1 MKRNL
6 RGAVL
11 LQVLIVVTALVA
23 IVAVVAANHRQTSN
37 ILLGKMQLMR
47 ADAAARA
54 GLNQAMA
61 SLTTVNS
68 NLVTVSDGWYLA
80 GQQGDEQFDL
90 GNATFRFQI
99 VDAGSLIDIN
109 TATSPLL
116 LNLSLTSE
124 QSDSLLDWRDP
135 ATSTRANGADDSV
148 YTQLS
153 TPYQKSSRP
162 LRTLSELLLVNGWTP
177 ATLYASPNETTQQGM
192 ASSPQASTA
201 GARTLPLR
209 SLVVLDPG
217 SPNTQ
222 GNGNQRVNVNQQINN
237 INGLTQ
243 LGLDRGTAT
252 NLQRNAP
259 WENFRTLFQQNALG
273 TSQANI
279 VLNSLGFTADTRLS
293 GKINLNT
300 APQAVLELLP
310 DMTPELVSEILS
322 RQSSGISN
330 LGDLATFPNVTSGTL
345 SQIAD
350 YFTVGSDTFIIRALG
365 TAGQQS
371 IAIEATVRINN
382 GTPQIVNLER
392 FPASY
397 SAPEWWQWASEPTV
411 TTQVLGQTP

>member
-1 MKRNL
+1 MKRGI

-23 IVAVVAANHRQTSN
+23 IVAVVASNHKQTSN
-37 ILLGKMQLMR
+37 VLLGKMQLMR
-47 ADAAARA
+47 AEAASRA
-54 GLNQAMA
+54 GLNQALA
-61 SLTTVNS
+61 SLTTVNT
-68 NLVTVSDGWYLA
+68 NLVTMNDDWYLA

-90 GNATFRFQI
+90 GNASFRYQI
-99 VDAGSLIDIN
+99 IDAGSLIDIN
-109 TATSPLL
+109 AATSTLL
-116 LNLSLTSE
+116 LNMSLTAE
-124 QSDSLLDWRDP
+124 QSDSLLDWKDA
-135 ATSTRANGADDSV
+135 ATSTRANGADDAV
-148 YTQLS
+148 YTQLA
-153 TPYQKSSRP
+153 TPYQKTSRP
-162 LRTLSELLLVNGWTP
+162 LRTLSELLLINGWTP
-177 ATLYASPNETTQQGM
+177 FTLYGAPDDSSGQSANGLQGN
-192 ASSPQASTA
+192 TA
-201 GARTLPLR
+201 GTRTLPLR
-209 SLVVLDPG
+209 SLIVLDPG

-222 GNGNQRVNVNQQINN
+222 GNGNQRVNVNQQITN

-279 VLNSLGFTADTRLS
+279 ILNSVGFTADTRLT

-330 LGDLATFPNVTSGTL
+330 VGDIATFPNVTNGVI

-365 TAGQQS
+365 VAGQQAV
-371 IAIEATVRINN
+371 AIEATVRITN

-397 SAPEWWQWASEPTV
+397 SAPEWWQWTSEPTV

>member
-1 MKRNL
+1 MKRRI

-23 IVAVVAANHRQTSN
+23 IVAVVASNHRQTSN

-47 ADAAARA
+47 ADAASRA
-54 GLNQAMA
+54 GLNQALA
-61 SLTTVNS
+61 SLTTVDT
-68 NLVTVSDGWYLA
+68 NLVTMNDDWYLA

-90 GNATFRFQI
+90 GNASFRYQI
-99 VDAGSLIDIN
+99 IDAGSLIDIN
-109 TATSPLL
+109 TATSALL
-116 LNLSLTSE
+116 LNMSLTAE
-124 QSDSLLDWRDP
+124 QSDSLLDWMDP
-135 ATSTRANGADDSV
+135 AASTRPSGADDSV

-162 LRTLSELLLVNGWTP
+162 LRTLSEVLLVNGWTP
-177 ATLYASPNETTQQGM
+177 STLYRLPDDSAGESGAAALQGN
-192 ASSPQASTA
+192 TA
-201 GARTLPLR
+201 GTRTLPLR
-209 SLVVLDPG
+209 SLIVLDPG

-222 GNGNQRVNVNQQINN
+222 GNGNQRVNVNQQITN

-279 VLNSLGFTADTRLS
+279 ILNSVGFTADTRLT

-300 APQAVLELLP
+300 APQGVLELLP
-310 DMTPELVSEILS
+310 DMTAELVSELLS

-330 LGDLATFPNVTSGTL
+330 LGDIATFPNVTNGVL

-371 IAIEATVRINN
+371 VAIEATVRITN

-397 SAPEWWQWASEPTV
+397 SAPEWWQWTSEPTV

>member
-1 MKRNL
+1 MKRSI

-23 IVAVVAANHRQTSN
+23 IVAVVASNHKQTSN
-37 ILLGKMQLMR
+37 VLLGKMQLMR
-47 ADAAARA
+47 AEAASRA
-54 GLNQAMA
+54 GLNQALA
-61 SLTTVNS
+61 SLTTVNT
-68 NLVTVSDGWYLA
+68 NLVTMNDDWYLA

-90 GNATFRFQI
+90 GNASFRYQI
-99 VDAGSLIDIN
+99 IDAGSLIDIN
-109 TATSPLL
+109 AATSTLL
-116 LNLSLTSE
+116 LNMSLTAE
-124 QSDSLLDWRDP
+124 QSDSLLDWKDA
-135 ATSTRANGADDSV
+135 ATSTRANGADDAV
-148 YTQLS
+148 YTQLA
-153 TPYQKSSRP
+153 TPYQKTSRP
-162 LRTLSELLLVNGWTP
+162 LRTLSELLLINGWTP
-177 ATLYASPNETTQQGM
+177 FTLYGAPDDSAGQSANGLQGN
-192 ASSPQASTA
+192 TA
-201 GARTLPLR
+201 GTRTLPLR
-209 SLVVLDPG
+209 SLIVLDPG

-222 GNGNQRVNVNQQINN
+222 GNGNQRVNVNQQITN

-279 VLNSLGFTADTRLS
+279 ILNSVGFTADTRLT

-330 LGDLATFPNVTSGTL
+330 VGDIATFPNVTNGVI

-365 TAGQQS
+365 VAGQQAV
-371 IAIEATVRINN
+371 AIEATVRITN

-397 SAPEWWQWASEPTV
+397 SAPEWWQWTAEPTV

>member
-1 MKRNL
+1 MKRGV

-47 ADAAARA
+47 ADAASRA
-54 GLNQAMA
+54 GLNQALA
-61 SLTTVNS
+61 SLTSVNT
-68 NLVTVSDGWYLA
+68 NLVTMNDDWYTA
-80 GQQGDEQFDL
+80 GQQGDELFDL
-90 GNATFRFQI
+90 GNASFRFQI
-99 VDAGSLIDIN
+99 IDAGSLIDIN
-109 TATSPLL
+109 TASSALL
-116 LNLSLTSE
+116 LNLSLTDE
-124 QSDSLLDWRDP
+124 QSDSLLDWKDP
-135 ATSTRANGADDSV
+135 AASTRQSGADDAV

-162 LRTLSELLLVNGWTP
+162 LRTLSELLLVNAWTP
-177 ATLYASPNETTQQGM
+177 STLYGSPEDSAGQSGSSVLQGN
-192 ASSPQASTA
+192 TA
-201 GARTLPLR
+201 GTRTLPLR
-209 SLVVLDPG
+209 SLLVIDPG
-217 SPNTQ
+217 APNTQ
-222 GNGNQRVNVNQQINN
+222 GNGNQRVNVNQQITN

-279 VLNSLGFTADTRLS
+279 ILNSVGFTADTRLT

-310 DMTPELVSEILS
+310 DMTAELVTEILS

-330 LGDLATFPNVTSGTL
+330 IGDIATFPNVTNGVL

-365 TAGQQS
+365 IAGQQS
-371 IAIEATVRINN
+371 VAIEATVRITN

-397 SAPEWWQWASEPTV
+397 SAPEWWQWTSEPTV

>member
-1 MKRNL
+1 VRYIN

-11 LQVLIVVTALVA
+11 LQVLIVVSALVA

-37 ILLGKMQLMR
+37 ILIGKMQLMR
-47 ADAAARA
+47 AEAASRA

-61 SLTTVNS
+61 SLTSVNT
-68 NLVTVSDGWYLA
+68 NLVTLNDDWYQA
-80 GQQGDEQFDL
+80 GQQGSELFEL
-90 GNATFRFQI
+90 GNATYRYQI
-99 VDAGSLIDIN
+99 IDAGSLIDIN
-109 TATSPLL
+109 TSTSEILSS
-116 LNLSLTSE
+116 LSLTSE
-124 QSDSLLDWRDP
+124 QADSLLDWKDP

-148 YTQLS
+148 YNQLA
-153 TPYQKSSRP
+153 TPYQKASRP
-162 LRTLSELLLVNGWTP
+162 LRTLSELLIVNGWTP
-177 ATLYASPNETTQQGM
+177 STLYASPNDST
-192 ASSPQASTA
+192 SSSRVNSPQANTA
-201 GARTLPLR
+201 GTRTLPLR
-209 SLVVLDPG
+209 SLITLDPG
-217 SPNTQ
+217 SSNTQ
-222 GNGNQRVNVNQQINN
+222 GNGNQRVNVNQQITN

-252 NLQRNAP
+252 NLQRSAP
-259 WENFRTLFQQNALG
+259 WENFRTLFQQNSLG

-279 VLNSLGFTADTRLS
+279 ILNSVGFTADTRIT

-300 APQAVLELLP
+300 AQQGVLELLP
-310 DMTPELVSEILS
+310 NMTSELVNEILS

-330 LGDLATFPNVTSGTL
+330 LGDLATFPNVTNGVL

-350 YFTVGSDTFIIRALG
+350 YFTVGSDTFIIRAMG

-371 IAIEATVRINN
+371 VAVEATIRITN

-397 SAPEWWQWASEPTV
+397 SAPEWWQWTSEPTV

>member
-1 MKRNL
+1 MKRGV

-54 GLNQAMA
+54 GLNQALA
-61 SLTTVNS
+61 SLTSVN
-68 NLVTVSDGWYLA
+68 TA
-80 GQQGDEQFDL
+80 GQQGDELFDL
-90 GNATFRFQI
+90 GNASFRFQI
-99 VDAGSLIDIN
+99 IDAGSLIDIN
-109 TATSPLL
+109 TASSALL
-116 LNLSLTSE
+116 LNLSLTDE
-124 QSDSLLDWRDP
+124 QSDSLLDWKDP
-135 ATSTRANGADDSV
+135 AASTRQSGADDAV

-162 LRTLSELLLVNGWTP
+162 LRTLSELLLVNAWTP
-177 ATLYASPNETTQQGM
+177 STLYGSPDDSAGQSGTSVLQGN
-192 ASSPQASTA
+192 TA
-201 GARTLPLR
+201 GTRTLPLR
-209 SLVVLDPG
+209 SLLVIDAG
-217 SPNTQ
+217 APNTQ
-222 GNGNQRVNVNQQINN
+222 GNGNQRVNVNQQITN

-279 VLNSLGFTADTRLS
+279 ILNSVGFTADTRLT

-310 DMTPELVSEILS
+310 DMTAELVTEILS

-330 LGDLATFPNVTSGTL
+330 IGEIATFPN
-345 SQIAD
+345 AD

-365 TAGQQS
+365 IAGQQS
-371 IAIEATVRINN
+371 VAIEATVRITN

-397 SAPEWWQWASEPTV
+397 SAPEWWQWTSEPTV

>member
-1 MKRNL
+1 MNR
-6 RGAVL
+6 RIRAAVL
-11 LQVLIVVTALVA
+11 LQVLIVVSALVA

-37 ILLGKMQLMR
+37 ILLGRMQLMR

-54 GLNQAMA
+54 GLNQALA
-61 SLTTVNS
+61 SLTAVNT
-68 NLVTVSDGWYLA
+68 NLVTMNDDWYQA
-80 GQQGDEQFDL
+80 GQQGDEEFDL
-90 GNATFRFQI
+90 GNAKFRYQI
-99 VDAGSLIDIN
+99 IDACSLIDVN
-109 TATSPLL
+109 NASSSLL
-116 LNLSLTSE
+116 LNLSLTPE
-124 QSDSLLDWRDP
+124 QTDSLLDWKDP
-135 ATSTRANGADDSV
+135 ATSTRANGADDAV

-153 TPYQKSSRP
+153 KPYQKSSRP
-162 LRTLSELLLVNGWTP
+162 LRTLSELMLVNGWTP
-177 ATLYASPNETTQQGM
+177 AAVY
-192 ASSPQASTA
+192 SSPTGNDSQRPATTPQGTTA
-201 GARTLPLR
+201 GNRTLPLR
-209 SLVVLDPG
+209 SLIVLDPG

-279 VLNSLGFTADTRLS
+279 ILNSVGFTADTRLT

-300 APQAVLELLP
+300 APQGVLELLP
-310 DMTPELVSEILS
+310 EMTSDLVSEIIS
-322 RQSSGISN
+322 RQSAGISN
-330 LGDLATFPNVTSGTL
+330 LGDIVTFPNVTNGVL

-350 YFTVGSDTFIIRALG
+350 YFTVGSDTFVIRALG

-371 IAIEATVRINN
+371 VAIEATVRITN

-397 SAPEWWQWASEPTV
+397 SAPEWWQWSAEPTV

>member
-1 MKRNL
+1 MKRGI

-23 IVAVVAANHRQTSN
+23 IVAVVASNHKQTSN
-37 ILLGKMQLMR
+37 VLLGKMQLMR
-47 ADAAARA
+47 AEAASRA
-54 GLNQAMA
+54 GLNQALA
-61 SLTTVNS
+61 SLTTVNT
-68 NLVTVSDGWYLA
+68 NLVTMNDDWYLA

-90 GNATFRFQI
+90 GNASFRYQI
-99 VDAGSLIDIN
+99 IDAGSLIDIN
-109 TATSPLL
+109 AATSTLL
-116 LNLSLTSE
+116 LNMSLTAE
-124 QSDSLLDWRDP
+124 QSDSLLDWKDA
-135 ATSTRANGADDSV
+135 ATSTRANGADDAV
-148 YTQLS
+148 YTQLA
-153 TPYQKSSRP
+153 TPYQKTSRP
-162 LRTLSELLLVNGWTP
+162 LRTLSELLLINGWTP
-177 ATLYASPNETTQQGM
+177 FTLYGAPDDSSGQSANGLQGN
-192 ASSPQASTA
+192 TA
-201 GARTLPLR
+201 GTRTLPLR
-209 SLVVLDPG
+209 SLIVLDPG

-222 GNGNQRVNVNQQINN
+222 GNGNQRVNVNQQITN

-279 VLNSLGFTADTRLS
+279 ILNSVGFTADTRLT

-330 LGDLATFPNVTSGTL
+330 VGDIATFPNVTNGVI

-365 TAGQQS
+365 VAGQQAV
-371 IAIEATVRINN
+371 AIEATVRITN

-397 SAPEWWQWASEPTV
+397 SAPEWWQWTAEPTV

>member
-1 MKRNL
+1 MKRSN

-11 LQVLIVVTALVA
+11 VQVLVVVTALVA

-37 ILLGKMQLMR
+37 ILLGKMQVMR
-47 ADAAARA
+47 AEAASRA
-54 GLNQAMA
+54 GINQALA
-61 SLTTVNS
+61 SLTSVDT
-68 NLVTVSDGWYLA
+68 NLVTMNDDWYLA
-80 GQQGDEQFDL
+80 GQQGDELFDL
-90 GNATFRFQI
+90 GNASFRFQI
-99 VDAGSLIDIN
+99 IDAGSLIDIN
-109 TATSPLL
+109 TATSTLL

-124 QSDSLLDWRDP
+124 QSDSLLDWKDP
-135 ATSTRANGADDSV
+135 AASTRPDGADDSV
-148 YTQLS
+148 YTQLT

-177 ATLYASPNETTQQGM
+177 ATLYGAPDDASAQSNANLIQGN
-192 ASSPQASTA
+192 TA
-201 GARTLPLR
+201 GSRTLPLR
-209 SLVVLDPG
+209 SLITLDPG
-217 SPNTQ
+217 APNTQ
-222 GNGNQRVNVNQQINN
+222 GNGNQRVNVNQQITN

-279 VLNSLGFTADTRLS
+279 ILNSVGFTADTRVS
-293 GKINLNT
+293 GKVNLNT
-300 APQAVLELLP
+300 ATQGVLELLP
-310 DMTPELVSEILS
+310 DMSAELVSEIVS

-330 LGDLATFPNVTSGTL
+330 IGEIATFPNVTNGVL

-371 IAIEATVRINN
+371 VAIEATVRITN

-397 SAPEWWQWASEPTV
+397 SAPEWWQWTSEPTV

>member
-1 MKRNL
+1 MRYSN

-37 ILLGKMQLMR
+37 ILIGKMQLMR
-47 ADAAARA
+47 AEAASRA
-54 GLNQAMA
+54 GLNQALA
-61 SLTTVNS
+61 SLTTVDT
-68 NLVTVSDGWYLA
+68 NLVTMNDDWYLA

-99 VDAGSLIDIN
+99 IDAGSLIDIN
-109 TATSPLL
+109 TSSSDIL

-124 QSDSLLDWRDP
+124 QSDSLLDWKDP
-135 ATSTRANGADDSV
+135 ATSTRPNGADNAV
-148 YTQLS
+148 YTQLT

-162 LRTLSELLLVNGWTP
+162 LRTLSELMLINGWTP
-177 ATLYASPNETTQQGM
+177 STLYAAPNDATGS
-192 ASSPQASTA
+192 AGIDSPQGNTA
-201 GARTLPLR
+201 GTRTLPLR
-209 SLVVLDPG
+209 SLITLDPG
-217 SPNTQ
+217 SSNTQ
-222 GNGNQRVNVNQQINN
+222 GNGNQRVNVNQQITN

-259 WENFRTLFQQNALG
+259 WENFRSLFQQNALG

-279 VLNSLGFTADTRLS
+279 ILNSVGFTADTRLT

-300 APQAVLELLP
+300 AQQGVLELLP
-310 DMTPELVSEILS
+310 GMTAELVSEIIS

-330 LGDLATFPNVTSGTL
+330 LGDLATFPNVTNGVL

-371 IAIEATVRINN
+371 VAIEATVRITN

-397 SAPEWWQWASEPTV
+397 SAPEWWQWTSEPTV

>member
-1 MKRNL
+1 MKRSN

-11 LQVLIVVTALVA
+11 VQVLVVVTALVA

-47 ADAAARA
+47 AEAASRA
-54 GLNQAMA
+54 GINQALA
-61 SLTTVNS
+61 SLTGVDT
-68 NLVTVSDGWYLA
+68 NLVTMNDDWYLA
-80 GQQGDEQFDL
+80 GQQGDELFDL
-90 GNATFRFQI
+90 GNASFRFQI
-99 VDAGSLIDIN
+99 IDAGSLIDIN
-109 TATSPLL
+109 TATSTLL

-124 QSDSLLDWRDP
+124 QSDSLLDWKDP
-135 ATSTRANGADDSV
+135 ATSTRPDGADDAV
-148 YTQLS
+148 YTQLT

-177 ATLYASPNETTQQGM
+177 STLYGAPDEASAQSNANSIQGNTTGN
-192 ASSPQASTA
+192 
-201 GARTLPLR
+201 RTLPLR
-209 SLVVLDPG
+209 SLITLDPG
-217 SPNTQ
+217 APNTQ
-222 GNGNQRVNVNQQINN
+222 GNGNQRVNVNQQITN

-279 VLNSLGFTADTRLS
+279 ILNSVGFTADTRVS

-300 APQAVLELLP
+300 ATQGVLELLP
-310 DMTPELVSEILS
+310 EMTAEIVSEIVS
-322 RQSSGISN
+322 RQSSGIPN
-330 LGDLATFPNVTSGTL
+330 IGEIATFPNVTSGVL
-345 SQIAD
+345 SQIGD

-371 IAIEATVRINN
+371 VAIEATVRITN

-397 SAPEWWQWASEPTV
+397 SAPEWWQWTSEPTV

>member
-1 MKRNL
+1 MKRSI
-6 RGAVL
+6 RAAVL

-54 GLNQAMA
+54 GLNQALA
-61 SLTTVNS
+61 SLTTVDT
-68 NLVTVSDGWYLA
+68 NLVTMNDDWYVA
-80 GQQGDEQFDL
+80 GQQGDEQFSL
-90 GNATFRFQI
+90 ANASFRYQI
-99 VDAGSLIDIN
+99 IDAGSLIDIN
-109 TATSPLL
+109 SATSELL
-116 LNLSLTSE
+116 LNMSLTAE
-124 QSDSLLDWRDP
+124 QSDSLLDWKDP
-135 ATSTRANGADDSV
+135 ATSTRPNGADDSV
-148 YTQLS
+148 YTQLA

-177 ATLYASPNETTQQGM
+177 ATLYGSPDDSTGQSGIGTPQGN
-192 ASSPQASTA
+192 TA
-201 GARTLPLR
+201 GTRTLPLR
-209 SLVVLDPG
+209 SLIVLDPG
-217 SPNTQ
+217 APNTQ
-222 GNGNQRVNVNQQINN
+222 GNGNQRVNVNQQITN

-279 VLNSLGFTADTRLS
+279 ILNSVGFTADTRLT
-293 GKINLNT
+293 GKVNLNT
-300 APQAVLELLP
+300 APQGVLELLP
-310 DMTPELVSEILS
+310 EMTAELVSEILS

-330 LGDLATFPNVTSGTL
+330 LGDIATFPNVTNGVL

-371 IAIEATVRINN
+371 VAIEATVRITN

-397 SAPEWWQWASEPTV
+397 SAPEWWQWTSEPTV